1 MTRDDDGIE
10 ETMEVLGTVL
20 DDLRDSLGVDFEP
33 VRAAVDTDEAW
44 TYMTGTKCRVA
55 LTYAGPDRYGTDTWR
70 IQIDPDGDGA
80 DLTDTEWAEYL
91 SAFARGALGVYIESG
106 RIAPVPA
113 PVPDASLSGPGAAD
127 ATPGMGI

>member
-33 VRAAVDTDEAW
+33 VRAAVDTGEAW

-70 IQIDPDGDGA
+70 IQIDPYGDGA

-106 RIAPVPA
+106 RITPCAGPG
-113 PVPDASLSGPGAAD
+113 ASLSGPDAAD